1 MVHLV
6 NEVFDGYHIDA
17 TEHFLNRPVA
27 LSLGIPLGG
36 LVTQTAGLVI
46 PGAAQVFTFSQT
58 KVEEW
63 AILYNRLTTVLRPV
77 QDVTGDGWC
86 WLYAILVA
94 LGIARSTLDEDLNIT
109 FLFIDLLK
117 CWVAGA
123 GTTQLQLS
131 EEEVWGVVEGPL
143 NCWFVWL
150 LCPFPPP
157 PPPTHTL
164 VRQGW

>member
-117 CWVAGA
+117 RWVAGA
-123 GTTQLQLS
+123 GATQLQLS
-131 EEEVWGVVEGPL
+131 EEEVT
-143 NCWFVWL
+143 
-150 LCPFPPP
+150 PPP
-157 PPPTHTL
+157 HTHPL